1 MSRYNTQSRYWYPGT
16 EILIN
21 NFDIK
26 DQKKLDEVEKTLTF
40 QRMSLLY
47 ENPIYGAFGLKHLQK
62 IHKYI
67 FQDVY
72 PFAGK
77 IRDEQMTKGNTTFAH
92 PRHLEPY
99 AFDVFKQ
106 LKGENYLQGLELDKL
121 NEKAS
126 YYLSEINMIHPF
138 REGNGRTQRE
148 YIRLLFL
155 KNGYEL
161 NLTNISSQE
170 MIKASIRSV
179 NDPTAFVEIFNKHVE
194 NREPDEFLIK
204 SYKNLKKNND
214 LEL

>member
-1 MSRYNTQSRYWYPGT
+1 M
-16 EILIN
+16 IN